1 MFKKLLTIFLVFISV
16 FLLVSCKSKDNN
28 PAGDQGKDPETKEI
42 KEIKVSSKSKL
53 EYEDSNINGLILEI
67 IYTNDEKEEI
77 TVTKDLIKTD
87 LSTLKGGNNT
97 ISVEYEGKTIEFNV
111 TISQSIEDLM
121 EEYYLVILIEEESGI
136 SKVTFFTEHEVYS
149 INFALK
155 GVENTSNITV
165 LSQNVLKNSKEEVD
179 FSNIFYVNS
188 DNSQKKDEILSV
200 NGTKLTEN
208 SIEIK
213 EFYIFNVD
221 ELVKIPNTLIKV
233 VTK

>member
-53 EYEDSNINGLILEI
+53 EYEDSNIDGLVIEI
-67 IYTNDEKEEI
+67 IYNNGEKEELN
-77 TVTKDLIKTD
+77 VTNELIQTD
-87 LSTLKGGNNT
+87 LTTLKDGNNT
-97 ISVEYEGKTIEFNV
+97 ILVEYEGKTVEFSV
-111 TISQSIEDLM
+111 TITPTIEKLM
-121 EEYYLVILIEEESGI
+121 EEYYLVILIEEESGT
-136 SKVTFFTEHEVYS
+136 SKVTFVTEQEVYS
-149 INFALK
+149 INFAIK

-213 EFYIFNVD
+213 EFYLFNVD

>member
-121 EEYYLVILIEEESGI
+121 EEYYLVILIENQDGN
-136 SKVTFFTEHEVYS
+136 SKITFCSEQATYGV
-149 INFALK
+149 NFALN
-155 GVENTSNITV
+155 GVIDSSNMTII
-165 LSQNVLKNSKEEVD
+165 SQNILKNSE
-179 FSNIFYVNS
+179 
-188 DNSQKKDEILSV
+188 
-200 NGTKLTEN
+200 
-208 SIEIK
+208 
-213 EFYIFNVD
+213 
-221 ELVKIPNTLIKV
+221 
-233 VTK
+233 